1 MVYPADYIDGMVPSS
16 RSVLGA
22 AGEAAAAAWLVER
35 GYEILA
41 RNARTRFGEIDM
53 VARHDEV
60 IVFIEVKS
68 RTSARFGH
76 PSEAISALKQHRL
89 ARLASAYLQSR
100 RLGAPVV
107 RFDAIAVY
115 LDAAGRI
122 AAIEH
127 VPDAFRP
134 EG

>member
-1 MVYPADYIDGMVPSS
+1 MAPSS
-16 RSVLGA
+16 RKALGA
-22 AGEAAAAAWLVER
+22 AGETAASAWLVER

-53 VARHDEV
+53 VARHGEV

-76 PSEAISALKQHRL
+76 PSEAIGALKQHRL
-89 ARLASAYLQSR
+89 ARLASAYLHGQ
-100 RLGAPVV
+100 RLDGCAV
-107 RFDAIAVY
+107 RFDAIAVH

-122 AAIEH
+122 ALIEH
-127 VPDAFRP
+127 IPDAFRP
-134 EG
+134 EA